1 MRIKSRER
9 LILFSYFGA
18 LILGGAVLLW
28 LPFSW
33 NGPGRLHP
41 IDALFTATSA
51 VCVTGLFTVDTSLY
65 SGFGRTVVLL
75 LIQFGG
81 LGLITF
87 MTLFLASPRGRVS
100 FASRKLI
107 GDYYVGSVE
116 ANPRKIV
123 RSVIIFT
130 LAIEVAGAL
139 CLLPTLRRSLGRG
152 AGFYALF
159 HAVSAFCNAGFSLF
173 PDNLERYVT
182 SPAVNFT
189 VMTLIVAGGLGFVV
203 IEDVAERLAGKRRH
217 LTLHTRLALGVSAAL
232 IAGATAVYL
241 AFEAG
246 HAYRGLGPLQKLMAA
261 LFQSVTP
268 RTAGFDT
275 VSQAALTEPS
285 KFFTMFL
292 MYVGASPA
300 STGGGIKTTTFFVV
314 LVMILR
320 GTRARED
327 VHAFGRRV
335 SVDSI
340 ARGMTYALR
349 AFAILA
355 LAIFVLA
362 ISELLVHPSMDK
374 RFLTVAF
381 EAFSA
386 FGTVGL
392 SLGLTPSL
400 TAVGKLVIIFTMFTG
415 RVGMAALAV
424 SLPRRLPER
433 AVDVPEAEVLI
444 G

>member
-1 MRIKSRER
+1 MAIKNRER
-9 LILFSYFGA
+9 FILFTYFSGI
-18 LILGGAVLLW
+18 ILAGSILLW

-33 NGPGRLHP
+33 NGPQRLP
-41 IDALFTATSA
+41 LIDALFTATSA
-51 VCVTGLFTVDTSLY
+51 VCVTGLVSVDTSLY
-65 SGFGRTVVLL
+65 SGFGRTIILL

-87 MTLFLASPRGRVS
+87 MTLFLANPRGKIS

-107 GDYYVGSVE
+107 GDYFVGSVE
-116 ANPRKIV
+116 ANPRKII
-123 RSVIIFT
+123 RSVVVFT
-130 LAIEVAGAL
+130 LAIELVGAL
-139 CLLPTLRRSLGRG
+139 CMLPVFLRTMGSRG
-152 AGFYALF
+152 GFAAVF

-173 PDNLERYVT
+173 PDNLERYV
-182 SPAVNFT
+182 VNP
-189 VMTLIVAGGLGFVV
+189 VINLVIMALIVCGGLGFVV
-203 IEDVAERLAGKRRH
+203 IEDVAERLAGKRRR
-217 LTLHTRLALGVSAAL
+217 LSLHTRLALTVSGLL
-232 IAGATAVYL
+232 IAGGTVVYL
-241 AFEAG
+241 ALEAG
-246 HAYRGLGPLQKLMAA
+246 NVYREMSPLQKLMAA
-261 LFQSVTP
+261 LFQSITP
-268 RTAGFDT
+268 RTAGFNT
-275 VSQAALTEPS
+275 VRQAALTEPS
-285 KFFTMFL
+285 KFFTLVL

-300 STGGGIKTTTFFVV
+300 STGGGIKTTTFFIV
-314 LVMILR
+314 LMMILR
-320 GTRARED
+320 GTSARDD

-349 AFAILA
+349 AFAVLA
-355 LAIFVLA
+355 VAIFALSV
-362 ISELLVHPSMDK
+362 SELLVRPSLEK

-400 TAVGKLVIIFTMFTG
+400 TAVGKIVIILTMFAG

-424 SLPRRLPER
+424 SLPRRLPHR
-433 AVDVPEAEVLI
+433 AVDVPEAEVLV

>member
-1 MRIKSRER
+1 MRIRNRER
-9 LILFSYFGA
+9 FLLFSYFGGIILAGSA
-18 LILGGAVLLW
+18 LLR
-28 LPFSW
+28 LPVSW
-33 NGPGRLHP
+33 KGPGHLP
-41 IDALFTATSA
+41 YIDALFTATSA
-51 VCVTGLFTVDTSLY
+51 VCVTGLISVDTSLY
-65 SGFGRTVVLL
+65 SGFGRTIVLL

-87 MTLFLASPRGRVS
+87 MTLFLANPRGKIS
-100 FASRKLI
+100 FTSRKLI
-107 GDYYVGSVE
+107 GGYYVGSIEV
-116 ANPRKIV
+116 NPRNIIRNV
-123 RSVIIFT
+123 VIFT
-130 LAIEVAGAL
+130 LAIETVGAL
-139 CLLPTLRRSLGRG
+139 CMLPVFLRIVGNR
-152 AGFYALF
+152 AGFYAIF

-173 PDNLERYVT
+173 PDNLERFVVN
-182 SPAVNFT
+182 PVINFT
-189 VMTLIVAGGLGFVV
+189 IMGLIVLGGLGFVV
-203 IEDVAERLAGKRRH
+203 IEDVAERLAGRRRR
-217 LTLHTRLALGVSAAL
+217 LTLHSRLVITVTAMLL
-232 IAGATAVYL
+232 AGGAAVYL
-241 AFEAG
+241 V
-246 HAYRGLGPLQKLMAA
+246 LGPLQKLMAA

-275 VSQAALTEPS
+275 VNQASLTEPS

-300 STGGGIKTTTFFVV
+300 STGGGIKTTTFFIV
-314 LVMILR
+314 LTMILR
-320 GTRARED
+320 GTGAHED

-335 SVDSI
+335 SSDSI

-355 LAIFVLA
+355 LAIFALTV
-362 ISELLVHPSMDK
+362 SELLVRPSMDK

-381 EAFSA
+381 EVFSA

-400 TAVGKLVIIFTMFTG
+400 TGVGKLIIILTMFAG

-424 SLPRRLPER
+424 SLPRRLPQR
-433 AVDVPEAEVLI
+433 AVGVPEAEVLV

>member
-1 MRIKSRER
+1 MKIRNRDR
-9 LILFSYFGA
+9 FLLFSYFSGIILAGSA
-18 LILGGAVLLW
+18 LLR
-28 LPFSW
+28 LPLSW
-33 NGPGRLHP
+33 NGPQHLP
-41 IDALFTATSA
+41 YIDALFTATSA
-51 VCVTGLFTVDTSLY
+51 VCVTGLIAVDTSLY

-87 MTLFLASPRGRVS
+87 MTLFLANPRGKIS
-100 FASRKLI
+100 FTSRKLI
-107 GDYYVGSVE
+107 GGYYVESIEV
-116 ANPRKIV
+116 NTRNIIRNV
-123 RSVIIFT
+123 VIFT
-130 LAIEVAGAL
+130 LAIETVGAL
-139 CLLPTLRRSLGRG
+139 CMLPVFLRIVGNR
-152 AGFYALF
+152 AGFYAIF

-182 SPAVNFT
+182 NPVINFT
-189 VMTLIVAGGLGFVV
+189 IMGLSVCGGIGFVV
-203 IEDVAERLAGKRRH
+203 IEDIAERLVGKRRRF
-217 LTLHTRLALGVSAAL
+217 TLHTRLVLAMTGVL
-232 IAGATAVYL
+232 IATGAIVYL
-241 AFEAG
+241 ALETG
-246 HAYRGLGPLQKLMAA
+246 NAYRSMGPLQRVMAA
-261 LFQSVTP
+261 LFQSITP

-275 VSQAALTEPS
+275 VNQATLTEPS

-300 STGGGIKTTTFFVV
+300 STGGGIKTTTFFIVMA
-314 LVMILR
+314 MILR
-320 GTRARED
+320 GTGAHDD
-327 VHAFGRRV
+327 VHSFGRRV
-335 SVDSI
+335 SSDSI
-340 ARGMTYALR
+340 ARGMLYALR

-355 LAIFVLA
+355 LAIFVLTV
-362 ISELLVHPSMDK
+362 SELLVRPSMDK

-400 TAVGKLVIIFTMFTG
+400 TGVGKLIIILTMFAG

-424 SLPRRLPER
+424 SLPRRLPQR
-433 AVDVPEAEVLI
+433 AVGVPEAEVLV

>member
-1 MRIKSRER
+1 MRIRNRER
-9 LILFSYFGA
+9 FLLFSYFSGI
-18 LILGGAVLLW
+18 ILAGSALLW
-28 LPFSW
+28 IPVAW
-33 NGPGRLHP
+33 NGPERLP
-41 IDALFTATSA
+41 YIDALFTATSA
-51 VCVTGLFTVDTSLY
+51 VCVTGLTSVDTSQY
-65 SGFGRTVVLL
+65 SGFGRVVVML

-87 MTLFLASPRGRVS
+87 MTIFLATPRRRIS

-116 ANPRKIV
+116 VNPRKIV
-123 RSVIIFT
+123 RSVLIFT
-130 LAIEVAGAL
+130 FSIEVAGAL
-139 CLLPTLRRSLGRG
+139 CMLPVFLRTVGGRG
-152 AGFYALF
+152 GFYAIF
-159 HAVSAFCNAGFSLF
+159 HAVSAFCNAGFALF
-173 PDNLERYVT
+173 TDNLEGYVAN
-182 SPAVNFT
+182 PVINFT
-189 VMTLIVAGGLGFVV
+189 IMGLIVVGGLGFVV
-203 IEDVAERLAGKRRH
+203 IEDVVKRLVGKRRR
-217 LTLHTRLALGVSAAL
+217 LTLHSRLVLVVTAAL
-232 IAGATAVYL
+232 IAGGAVVYL
-241 AFEAG
+241 VLEANN
-246 HAYRGLGPLQKLMAA
+246 AYRGMGPMQRVMTALLQCI
-261 LFQSVTP
+261 TP

-275 VSQAALTEPS
+275 VNQATLTEPS

-292 MYVGASPA
+292 MYIGASPA
-300 STGGGIKTTTFFVV
+300 STGGGIKTTTFFIV

-320 GTRARED
+320 GTSAHED

-335 SVDSI
+335 SADSI

-349 AFAILA
+349 AIAILA
-355 LAIFVLA
+355 LSIFALTV
-362 ISELLVHPSMDK
+362 SELLVRPSMDK
-374 RFLTVAF
+374 SLLAVAF

-400 TAVGKLVIIFTMFTG
+400 TVVGKLIIILTMFAG

-433 AVDVPEAEVLI
+433 VVGVPEAEVLI

>member
-1 MRIKSRER
+1 MRIRSRDR
-9 LILFSYFGA
+9 FLLFSYFAGI
-18 LILGGAVLLW
+18 ILAGSILLV

-33 NGPGRLHP
+33 KGPEPLRY

-51 VCVTGLFTVDTSLY
+51 VCVTGLTAVDTSLY
-65 SGFGRTVVLL
+65 SGFGRIVLML

-87 MTLFLASPRGRVS
+87 MTLFLASPRGKIS

-107 GDYYVGSVE
+107 GDYYVGSIE

-123 RSVIIFT
+123 RSVVVFT

-139 CLLPTLRRSLGRG
+139 CLLPVFRAAVGPR
-152 AGFYALF
+152 AGFYAMF

-173 PDNLERYVT
+173 PDNLERFVA
-182 SPAVNFT
+182 SPLLNFT
-189 VMTLIVAGGLGFVV
+189 IMILIVTGGIGFVV
-203 IEDVAERLAGKRRH
+203 IEDLAERALGRRRRLA
-217 LTLHTRLALGVSAAL
+217 LHTRLVLAMTGAL
-232 IAGATAVYL
+232 IAGGAVVYL
-241 AFEAG
+241 VLEAG
-246 HAYRGLGPLQKLMAA
+246 NAYRDLGPFQRIMAA
-261 LFQSVTP
+261 LFQSITP

-275 VSQAALTEPS
+275 VNQATLTEPS
-285 KFFTMFL
+285 KFFTIFL

-300 STGGGIKTTTFFVV
+300 STGGGIKTTTFFIV

-320 GTRARED
+320 GTGAHDD

-335 SVDSI
+335 SSDSI
-340 ARGMTYALR
+340 ARGMMYALR

-355 LAIFVLA
+355 LAIFVLTM
-362 ISELLVHPSMDK
+362 SELLVRPSAEK
-374 RFLTVAF
+374 SFLAVVF

-392 SLGLTPSL
+392 SLNLTPYL
-400 TAVGKLVIIFTMFTG
+400 TGVGKLVIILTMFAG

-424 SLPRRLPER
+424 SLPRRLPRR
-433 AVDVPEAEVLI
+433 AIGVPEAEVLV

>member
-1 MRIKSRER
+1 MRIHNRDR
-9 LILFSYFGA
+9 FLLFSYFAGI
-18 LILGGAVLLW
+18 ILAGSILLV

-33 NGPGRLHP
+33 NGPAPLRY

-51 VCVTGLFTVDTSLY
+51 VCVTGLTVVDTSLY

-87 MTLFLASPRGRVS
+87 MTLFLATPRGKIS

-107 GDYYVGSVE
+107 GDYYVSSVE
-116 ANPRKIV
+116 VNPRKIV
-123 RSVIIFT
+123 RSVVAVT
-130 LAIEVAGAL
+130 LAIEVVGAL
-139 CLLPTLRRSLGRG
+139 CLLPAFQRG
-152 AGFYALF
+152 VGIRAGFYALF
-159 HAVSAFCNAGFSLF
+159 HAVSAFCNAGFALF
-173 PDNLERYVT
+173 PDNLERYVA
-182 SPAVNFT
+182 SPLVNIT
-189 VMTLIVAGGLGFVV
+189 MMGLIVLGGIGFVV
-203 IEDVAERLAGKRRH
+203 IEDIAERAVGRRRR
-217 LTLHTRLALGVSAAL
+217 LSLHTRLVLSMTGVL
-232 IAGATAVYL
+232 IVAGAIVYL
-241 AFEAG
+241 VLESG
-246 HAYRGLGPLQKLMAA
+246 NAYRDMGPLQRVMAA

-275 VSQAALTEPS
+275 VNQANLTEPS
-285 KFFTMFL
+285 RFFTIFL
-292 MYVGASPA
+292 MYIGASPA
-300 STGGGIKTTTFFVV
+300 STGGGTKTTTFFIV
-314 LVMILR
+314 LAMIMR
-320 GTRARED
+320 GTGARDD

-335 SVDSI
+335 SADSI
-340 ARGMTYALR
+340 ARGMMYALR

-355 LAIFVLA
+355 LAIFVLTV
-362 ISELLVHPSMDK
+362 SELLVRPSMDK

-392 SLGLTPSL
+392 SLGLTPFL
-400 TAVGKLVIIFTMFTG
+400 TGFGKAVIILTMFAG

-424 SLPRRLPER
+424 SLPRRLPHR
-433 AVDVPEAEVLI
+433 AVGVPEAEVLV

>member
-1 MRIKSRER
+1 MRIRHRER
-9 LILFSYFGA
+9 FILFSYFSGI
-18 LILGGAVLLW
+18 ILTGSALLW

-33 NGPGRLHP
+33 NGPDRLHP
-41 IDALFTATSA
+41 LDALFTATSA
-51 VCVTGLFTVDTSLY
+51 VCVTGLTSVDTSMY

-87 MTLFLASPRGRVS
+87 MTMFLANPHGRIS
-100 FASRKLI
+100 FSSRKLI
-107 GDYYVGSVE
+107 GEYYLGSVE
-116 ANPRKIV
+116 VNPRKIV
-123 RSVIIFT
+123 RSVVVFT
-130 LAIEVAGAL
+130 LAIELVGAL
-139 CLLPTLRRSLGRG
+139 CMLPVFRRSVGAR
-152 AGFYALF
+152 AGFYAIF

-173 PDNLERYVT
+173 PDNLERFVA

-189 VMTLIVAGGLGFVV
+189 FMGLIVFGGLGFVV
-203 IEDVAERLAGKRRH
+203 IEDVAERLVGKRRR
-217 LTLHTRLALGVSAAL
+217 LTLHTRLVLTATGLL
-232 IAGATAVYL
+232 IAGGAAIYL
-241 AFEAG
+241 TLEAG
-246 HAYRGLGPLQKLMAA
+246 NAYRGLSAFQKLMAA

-275 VSQAALTEPS
+275 INQATLTEPS

-300 STGGGIKTTTFFVV
+300 STGGGIKTTTFFIV
-314 LVMILR
+314 LTMILR
-320 GTRARED
+320 GTGARDD
-327 VHAFGRRV
+327 VRAFGRRV
-335 SVDSI
+335 SADSI

-355 LAIFVLA
+355 LAIFMLTV
-362 ISELLVHPSMDK
+362 SELLVRPSMDK

-400 TAVGKLVIIFTMFTG
+400 TAVGKLIIILTMFAG

-424 SLPRRLPER
+424 SLPRRLPQR
-433 AVDVPEAEVLI
+433 AVDVPEAEVLV